1 MKKRFWEI
9 DFLRGIA
16 IIMMVMFHFLW
27 DLNHFYNFDIS
38 VSKGFWNVFQ
48 ITTASLFL
56 FLVGVSLTISNTN
69 NNAGYIKYLKR
80 GLKIFSFGL
89 IITVVTKFIF
99 PDSFVVFGILH
110 LIGVSIIISY
120 IFRKFRYLNLLFGI
134 GFVVVGALLKDYAVN
149 FDWLFF
155 LGLYS
160 NRFYSLDYFPIF
172 PWFGVILIGM
182 FFGNVLYST
191 NKRNF
196 KLKNSSE
203 NKAVNFVCFLGK
215 KSLIIYLL
223 HQIVL
228 YGIFLMVNTIF

>member
-1 MKKRFWEI
+1 MRKRFWEI

-56 FLVGVSLTISNTN
+56 FLVGISLTISNTN

-89 IITVVTKFIF
+89 IITVVTKLIF

-110 LIGVSIIISY
+110 LIGVSIILSY
-120 IFRKFRYLNLLFGI
+120 VFRKFRYLNLLFGI
-134 GFVVVGALLKDYAVN
+134 GFVVVGGLLKNYAVN

-182 FFGNVLYST
+182 FFGNLLYST

-196 KLKNSSE
+196 KLKDSSE
-203 NKAVNFVCFLGK
+203 NKVVNFVCFLGK
-215 KSLIIYLL
+215 KSLIIYLM

>member
-1 MKKRFWEI
+1 MRKRFWEI

-56 FLVGVSLTISNTN
+56 FLVGISLTISNTN

-89 IITVVTKFIF
+89 IITVVTKLIF

-110 LIGVSIIISY
+110 LIGVSIILSY
-120 IFRKFRYLNLLFGI
+120 VFRKFRYLNLLFGI
-134 GFVVVGALLKDYAVN
+134 CFVVVGGLLKNYAVN

-182 FFGNVLYST
+182 FFGNLLYST

-196 KLKNSSE
+196 KLKDSSE

>member
-1 MKKRFWEI
+1 MKKRFWEV

-16 IIMMVMFHFLW
+16 IIMMIMFHFLW
-27 DLNHFYNFDIS
+27 DLNHFYNFDIYA
-38 VSKGFWNVFQ
+38 SKGFWNIFQ

-56 FLVGVSLTISNTN
+56 FLVGISITISNTN
-69 NNAGYIKYLKR
+69 KNAGPIKYLKR

-89 IITVVTKFIF
+89 IITVVTKLIF

-120 IFRKFRYLNLLFGI
+120 IFRKFTYLNLLFGI
-134 GFVVVGALLKDYAVN
+134 SFVVVGALLKNYAVN

-182 FFGNVLYST
+182 FFGNILYST

-203 NKAVNFVCFLGK
+203 NRAVKFVCFLGK

-228 YGIFLMVNTIF
+228 YGMFLIVNTIF

>member
-1 MKKRFWEI
+1 MKKRFWEV

-16 IIMMVMFHFLW
+16 ILMMVMYHSLW
-27 DLNHFYNFDIS
+27 NLNHFYNIGVS
-38 VSKGFWNVFQ
+38 VSEGFWGAFQ
-48 ITTASLFL
+48 VTTASLFL
-56 FLVGVSLTISNTN
+56 FLAGVSLTISSAGNNT
-69 NNAGYIKYLKR
+69 GYAKYLKR

-89 IITVVTKFIF
+89 IITLVTKLIF
-99 PDSFVVFGILH
+99 PNGFVVFGILH

-120 IFRKFRYLNLLFGI
+120 VFRKFGYLNLLFGV
-134 GFVVVGALLKDYAVN
+134 GFIAVGALLKGYAVD

-155 LGLYS
+155 LGVYS
-160 NRFYSLDYFPIF
+160 GSFYSLDYFPVF

-182 FFGNVLYST
+182 FFGDLLYSN

-196 KLKNSSE
+196 KLKDLPE
-203 NKAVNFVCFLGK
+203 NVAARFVCFLGK

-228 YGIFLMVNTIF
+228 YGMFFVVSTIF